1 MPRALFLDRR
11 LTPLERNAWQVFR
24 LQLPSDG
31 VTAFPTYDQ
40 LRPYLA
46 SMPCAAQASH
56 EPWRALDAAALTR
69 WLSLVRRRRDPK
81 TGRILGNLYVLHDE
95 PLMPFEAMQLDP
107 DYLGL
112 VSQALTHAAK
122 AVQIVGMNTL
132 REIAEDPML
141 NGRTLPTR
149 LQVLA
154 QRMARNEWA
163 GCELSTRACGSRIR
177 RRPRRPTSESR
188 SPSSESEAG
197 PKPAPD
203 GSLRNPKEDR
213 TVRMDRINQVRTVPR
228 AKALQ
233 HLRLPER
240 LLRLK
245 DEQQSGALVA
255 LQQVDEVPAAGG
267 AGRMGRTLP
276 QQRVRN
282 PAGYLFGIIQKAI
295 RGEFKAW
302 AGEGGSPSTP
312 PAPSPPPR
320 PAAPAPSARPLAR
333 RRPWP
338 RSGAAS
344 PTARNCVRRRRFLS
358 SYPQGIVGTRSL
370 PANGAGSLMRHIV
383 ATIDVDLSPG
393 DRWEHAAFPDDNR
406 GRTRCGLLTD
416 SLPGDAD
423 AGGSFPQRVI
433 TMANESQQPLQ
444 LNLGSLRSA
453 MSLTLHTHHASR
465 IWHGRAPAEGALG
478 SSASTATSA

>member
-1 MPRALFLDRR
+1 MATGGAPRRDGPVALSALFDDALRELVPRAPPTPPAPRGAAAALPAAPVSDGFLYSGNRHESVPRALFLDRR
-11 LTPLERNAWQVFR
+11 LTPLERNAWQVLR
-24 LQLPSDG
+24 LQLQSDG

-56 EPWRALDAAALTR
+56 ETVARALTLLRLTR

-81 TGRILGNLYVLHDE
+81 TGRILSNLYMLHDE
-95 PLMPFEAMQLDP
+95 PLTPFEAMQLDP

-163 GCELSTRACGSRIR
+163 DASYPQAPVDHE
-177 RRPRRPTSESR
+177 SEEGQDGLLR
-188 SPSSESEAG
+188 NLEGPSSESEAG
-197 PKPAPD
+197 LKSAPD

-228 AKALQ
+228 AKSLQ

-245 DEQQSGALVA
+245 DEQQSGAMVA
-255 LQQVDEVPAAGG
+255 LQQVDESLRQAVLDEWDARCRKSA
-267 AGRMGRTLP
+267 
-276 QQRVRN
+276 VRN
-282 PAGYLFGIIQKAI
+282 PAGYLFGIIQKAM

-312 PAPSPPPR
+312 PAPPPR
-320 PAAPAPSARPLAR
+320 PPAAGTTRFPSP
-333 RRPWP
+333 
-338 RSGAAS
+338 SCS
-344 PTARNCVRRRRFLS
+344 P
-358 SYPQGIVGTRSL
+358 P
-370 PANGAGSLMRHIV
+370 
-383 ATIDVDLSPG
+383 
-393 DRWEHAAFPDDNR
+393 
-406 GRTRCGLLTD
+406 
-416 SLPGDAD
+416 
-423 AGGSFPQRVI
+423 
-433 TMANESQQPLQ
+433 
-444 LNLGSLRSA
+444 
-453 MSLTLHTHHASR
+453 
-465 IWHGRAPAEGALG
+465 
-478 SSASTATSA
+478 

>member
-1 MPRALFLDRR
+1 MATGGAPRRDGPVALSALFDDALRELVPRAPPTPPAPRGAAAASPAAPVSDGFLYSGNRHESVPRALFLDRR

-24 LQLPSDG
+24 LQLQSDG

-56 EPWRALDAAALTR
+56 ETVARALTLLRLTR

-81 TGRILGNLYVLHDE
+81 TGRILSNLYVLHDE
-95 PLMPFEAMQLDP
+95 PLTPFEAMQLDP

-112 VSQALTHAAK
+112 VGQALTHAAK

-163 GCELSTRACGSRIR
+163 DASYPQAPVDHE
-177 RRPRRPTSESR
+177 SEEGQDGLLR
-188 SPSSESEAG
+188 NLEGPSSESEAG
-197 PKPAPD
+197 LKSAPD

-228 AKALQ
+228 AKSLQ

-245 DEQQSGALVA
+245 DEQQSGAMVA
-255 LQQVDEVPAAGG
+255 LQQVDESLRQAVLDEWDARCRNSA
-267 AGRMGRTLP
+267 
-276 QQRVRN
+276 VRN
-282 PAGYLFGIIQKAI
+282 PAGYLFGIIQKAM

-312 PAPSPPPR
+312 PAPPPR
-320 PAAPAPSARPLAR
+320 PPAAGTTRFPSP
-333 RRPWP
+333 
-338 RSGAAS
+338 SCS
-344 PTARNCVRRRRFLS
+344 P
-358 SYPQGIVGTRSL
+358 P
-370 PANGAGSLMRHIV
+370 
-383 ATIDVDLSPG
+383 
-393 DRWEHAAFPDDNR
+393 
-406 GRTRCGLLTD
+406 
-416 SLPGDAD
+416 
-423 AGGSFPQRVI
+423 
-433 TMANESQQPLQ
+433 
-444 LNLGSLRSA
+444 
-453 MSLTLHTHHASR
+453 
-465 IWHGRAPAEGALG
+465 
-478 SSASTATSA
+478 

>member
-1 MPRALFLDRR
+1 MATGGAPRRDGPVALSALFDEALRELVPPAPPPPRGTAPTSSAAPISDGFLYSGNRHESVPRALFLDRR

-24 LQLPSDG
+24 LQLQSDG

-56 EPWRALDAAALTR
+56 ETVARALTLLRLTR

-95 PLMPFEAMQLDP
+95 PLTPFEAMQLDP

-154 QRMARNEWA
+154 QRMARNKWA
-163 GCELSTRACGSRIR
+163 DASYPQAPVDHE
-177 RRPRRPTSESR
+177 SEEGQDGLLR
-188 SPSSESEAG
+188 NLDGPSSESEAG
-197 PKPAPD
+197 LKSAPD

-245 DEQQSGALVA
+245 DEQQSGAMVA
-255 LQQVDEVPAAGG
+255 LQQVDESLRQAVLDEWDARCRNSA
-267 AGRMGRTLP
+267 
-276 QQRVRN
+276 VRN
-282 PAGYLFGIIQKAI
+282 PAGYLFGIVQKAI

-302 AGEGGSPSTP
+302 AGEAGSASTP
-312 PAPSPPPR
+312 PAPSSPPR
-320 PAAPAPSARPLAR
+320 PAAPAPSAPPPPAPNGPGREAARAYLAK
-333 RRPWP
+333 
-338 RSGAAS
+338 
-344 PTARNCVRRRRFLS
+344 
-358 SYPQGIVGTRSL
+358 
-370 PANGAGSLMRHIV
+370 
-383 ATIDVDLSPG
+383 
-393 DRWEHAAFPDDNR
+393 
-406 GRTRCGLLTD
+406 
-416 SLPGDAD
+416 
-423 AGGSFPQRVI
+423 
-433 TMANESQQPLQ
+433 
-444 LNLGSLRSA
+444 LRS
-453 MSLTLHTHHASR
+453 TLGDS
-465 IWHGRAPAEGALG
+465 
-478 SSASTATSA
+478 

>member
-1 MPRALFLDRR
+1 MATGGAPRRDGPVALSELFDEAIQELVPPAALAARGTAPTSPAAPVSDGFLFSGNRHESVPRTLFLDRR

-24 LQLPSDG
+24 LQLNDDG

-56 EPWRALDAAALTR
+56 ETVARALTLLRLTR

-95 PLMPFEAMQLDP
+95 PLTPFEAMQLDP

-154 QRMARNEWA
+154 QRMARNEWLDA
-163 GCELSTRACGSRIR
+163 SYPQE
-177 RRPRRPTSESR
+177 PVDHESEEGQDGLLR
-188 SPSSESEAG
+188 NLETPSSKSEAG

-203 GSLRNPKEDR
+203 GLLRNPKEDR
-213 TVRMDRINQVRTVPR
+213 TVRMGRINQVRTVPR
-228 AKALQ
+228 VKASQ
-233 HLRLPER
+233 HLCLPER

-255 LQQVDEVPAAGG
+255 LQQVDESLWQAVLDEWDARCRNSA
-267 AGRMGRTLP
+267 
-276 QQRVRN
+276 VRN

-302 AGEGGSPSTP
+302 AGEGGSPSMP
-312 PAPSPPPR
+312 PAPSPSPHPAT
-320 PAAPAPSARPLAR
+320 AAPPAP
-333 RRPWP
+333 
-338 RSGAAS
+338 AS
-344 PTARNCVRRRRFLS
+344 PAPNGPGREVARAYL
-358 SYPQGIVGTRSL
+358 
-370 PANGAGSLMRHIV
+370 AK
-383 ATIDVDLSPG
+383 
-393 DRWEHAAFPDDNR
+393 
-406 GRTRCGLLTD
+406 
-416 SLPGDAD
+416 
-423 AGGSFPQRVI
+423 
-433 TMANESQQPLQ
+433 
-444 LNLGSLRSA
+444 LRSA
-453 MSLTLHTHHASR
+453 
-465 IWHGRAPAEGALG
+465 LG
-478 SSASTATSA
+478 NS

>member
-1 MPRALFLDRR
+1 MATGGAPRRDGPVALSALFDDALRELVPPAPPTPPAPRGAAAASLAAPVSDGFLYSGNRHESVPRALFLDRR

-24 LQLPSDG
+24 LQLNDDG

-56 EPWRALDAAALTR
+56 ETVARALTLLRLTR

-95 PLMPFEAMQLDP
+95 PLTPFEAMQLDP

-154 QRMARNEWA
+154 QRMARNKWA
-163 GCELSTRACGSRIR
+163 DASYPQAPVDHE
-177 RRPRRPTSESR
+177 SEEGQDGLLR
-188 SPSSESEAG
+188 NLDGPSSESEAG
-197 PKPAPD
+197 LKPAPD

-245 DEQQSGALVA
+245 DEQQSGAMVA
-255 LQQVDEVPAAGG
+255 LQQVDESLRQAVLDEWDARCRNSA
-267 AGRMGRTLP
+267 
-276 QQRVRN
+276 VRN
-282 PAGYLFGIIQKAI
+282 PAGYLFGIVQKAI

-302 AGEGGSPSTP
+302 AGEAGSASTP
-312 PAPSPPPR
+312 PAPSSPPR
-320 PAAPAPSARPLAR
+320 PAAPAPSAPPPPAPNGPGREAARAYLAK
-333 RRPWP
+333 
-338 RSGAAS
+338 
-344 PTARNCVRRRRFLS
+344 
-358 SYPQGIVGTRSL
+358 
-370 PANGAGSLMRHIV
+370 
-383 ATIDVDLSPG
+383 
-393 DRWEHAAFPDDNR
+393 
-406 GRTRCGLLTD
+406 
-416 SLPGDAD
+416 
-423 AGGSFPQRVI
+423 
-433 TMANESQQPLQ
+433 
-444 LNLGSLRSA
+444 LRS
-453 MSLTLHTHHASR
+453 TLGDS
-465 IWHGRAPAEGALG
+465 
-478 SSASTATSA
+478 

>member
-1 MPRALFLDRR
+1 MATGGAPRRDGPVALSALFDDALRELVPPAPPTPPAPRGAAAASLAAPVSDGFLYSGNRHESVPRALFLDRR

-24 LQLPSDG
+24 LQLNDDG

-40 LRPYLA
+40 LRSYLA

-56 EPWRALDAAALTR
+56 ETVARALTLLRLTR

-95 PLMPFEAMQLDP
+95 PLTPFEAMQLDP
-107 DYLGL
+107 DYMGL

-154 QRMARNEWA
+154 QRMARNKWA
-163 GCELSTRACGSRIR
+163 DASYPQAPVDHE
-177 RRPRRPTSESR
+177 SEEGQDGLLR
-188 SPSSESEAG
+188 NLDGPSSESEAG
-197 PKPAPD
+197 LKPAPD

-245 DEQQSGALVA
+245 DEQQSGAMVA
-255 LQQVDEVPAAGG
+255 LQQVDESLRQAVLDEWDARCRNSA
-267 AGRMGRTLP
+267 
-276 QQRVRN
+276 VRN
-282 PAGYLFGIIQKAI
+282 PAGYLFGIVQKAI

-302 AGEGGSPSTP
+302 AGEAGSASTP
-312 PAPSPPPR
+312 PAPSSPPR
-320 PAAPAPSARPLAR
+320 PAAPAPSAPPPPAPNGPGREAARAYLAK
-333 RRPWP
+333 
-338 RSGAAS
+338 
-344 PTARNCVRRRRFLS
+344 
-358 SYPQGIVGTRSL
+358 
-370 PANGAGSLMRHIV
+370 
-383 ATIDVDLSPG
+383 
-393 DRWEHAAFPDDNR
+393 
-406 GRTRCGLLTD
+406 
-416 SLPGDAD
+416 
-423 AGGSFPQRVI
+423 
-433 TMANESQQPLQ
+433 
-444 LNLGSLRSA
+444 LRS
-453 MSLTLHTHHASR
+453 TLGDS
-465 IWHGRAPAEGALG
+465 
-478 SSASTATSA
+478 

>member
-1 MPRALFLDRR
+1 MATGGAPRRDGPVALSALFDDALRELVPRAPPTPPAPRGAAAASPAAPVSDGFLYSGNRHESVPRALFLDRR
-11 LTPLERNAWQVFR
+11 LTPLERNAWQVLR
-24 LQLPSDG
+24 LQLQSDG

-56 EPWRALDAAALTR
+56 ETVARALTLLRLTR

-81 TGRILGNLYVLHDE
+81 TGRILSNLYVLHDE
-95 PLMPFEAMQLDP
+95 PLTPFEAMQLDP

-163 GCELSTRACGSRIR
+163 DASYPQAPVDHE
-177 RRPRRPTSESR
+177 SEEGQDGLLR
-188 SPSSESEAG
+188 NLEGPSSESEAG
-197 PKPAPD
+197 LKSAPD

-228 AKALQ
+228 AKSLQ

-245 DEQQSGALVA
+245 DEQQSGAMVA
-255 LQQVDEVPAAGG
+255 LQQVDESLRQAVLDEWDARCRNSA
-267 AGRMGRTLP
+267 
-276 QQRVRN
+276 VRN
-282 PAGYLFGIIQKAI
+282 PADYLFGIIQKAM

-312 PAPSPPPR
+312 PAPPPR
-320 PAAPAPSARPLAR
+320 PAAPAPSAPPPPAPNGPGREAARAYLAK
-333 RRPWP
+333 
-338 RSGAAS
+338 
-344 PTARNCVRRRRFLS
+344 
-358 SYPQGIVGTRSL
+358 
-370 PANGAGSLMRHIV
+370 
-383 ATIDVDLSPG
+383 
-393 DRWEHAAFPDDNR
+393 
-406 GRTRCGLLTD
+406 
-416 SLPGDAD
+416 
-423 AGGSFPQRVI
+423 
-433 TMANESQQPLQ
+433 
-444 LNLGSLRSA
+444 LRS
-453 MSLTLHTHHASR
+453 TLGDS
-465 IWHGRAPAEGALG
+465 
-478 SSASTATSA
+478 

>member
-1 MPRALFLDRR
+1 MATGGAPRRDGPVALSALFDDALRELVPRAPPTPPAPRGAAAALPAAPVSDGFLYSGNRHESVPRALFLDRR
-11 LTPLERNAWQVFR
+11 LTPLERNAWQVLR
-24 LQLPSDG
+24 LQLQSDG

-56 EPWRALDAAALTR
+56 ETVARALTLLRLTR

-81 TGRILGNLYVLHDE
+81 TGRILSNLYVLHDE
-95 PLMPFEAMQLDP
+95 PLTPFEAMQLDP

-163 GCELSTRACGSRIR
+163 DASYPQAPVDHE
-177 RRPRRPTSESR
+177 SEEGQDGLLR
-188 SPSSESEAG
+188 NLEGPSSESEAG
-197 PKPAPD
+197 LKSAPD

-228 AKALQ
+228 AKSLQ

-245 DEQQSGALVA
+245 DEQQSGAMVA
-255 LQQVDEVPAAGG
+255 LQQVDESLRQAVLDEWDARCRNSA
-267 AGRMGRTLP
+267 
-276 QQRVRN
+276 VRN

-312 PAPSPPPR
+312 PAPPPR
-320 PAAPAPSARPLAR
+320 PAAPAPSAPPPPAPNGPGREAARAYLAK
-333 RRPWP
+333 
-338 RSGAAS
+338 
-344 PTARNCVRRRRFLS
+344 
-358 SYPQGIVGTRSL
+358 
-370 PANGAGSLMRHIV
+370 
-383 ATIDVDLSPG
+383 
-393 DRWEHAAFPDDNR
+393 
-406 GRTRCGLLTD
+406 
-416 SLPGDAD
+416 
-423 AGGSFPQRVI
+423 
-433 TMANESQQPLQ
+433 
-444 LNLGSLRSA
+444 LRS
-453 MSLTLHTHHASR
+453 TLGDS
-465 IWHGRAPAEGALG
+465 
-478 SSASTATSA
+478 

>member
-1 MPRALFLDRR
+1 MATGGAPRRDGPVVLSALLDDALGQLVPLAQPAATGVAAAAKTTPTSDGFLYSGNRHESVPRALFLDRR

-24 LQLPSDG
+24 LQLQSDG
-31 VTAFPTYDQ
+31 VTALPTYDQ

-56 EPWRALDAAALTR
+56 ETVARALTLLRLTR
-69 WLSLVRRRRDPK
+69 WLSLVRRRREPK

-95 PLMPFEAMQLDP
+95 PLTPFEAMQLDP

-122 AVQIVGMNTL
+122 AVQIVGMTTL

-141 NGRTLPTR
+141 SGRMLPTR

-154 QRMARNEWA
+154 QRMAGRDGIEASYPQEPVDHESEEGQDGLLRN
-163 GCELSTRACGSRIR
+163 LDT
-177 RRPRRPTSESR
+177 
-188 SPSSESEAG
+188 PSSDSEAG

-203 GSLRNPKEDR
+203 GLLRNRKEDR
-213 TVRMDRINQVRTVPR
+213 TVRMDRIDQVRTVPR

-255 LQQVDEVPAAGG
+255 LQQVDESLRQAVLDEWDA
-267 AGRMGRTLP
+267 RCRSST
-276 QQRVRN
+276 VRN

-302 AGEGGSPSTP
+302 AGEGESVQSQAHP
-312 PAPSPPPR
+312 PAAATPGPPVPPPPPPLPSPAPPSNGPGR
-320 PAAPAPSARPLAR
+320 EAARAYLAQLR
-333 RRPWP
+333 
-338 RSGAAS
+338 
-344 PTARNCVRRRRFLS
+344 
-358 SYPQGIVGTRSL
+358 
-370 PANGAGSLMRHIV
+370 
-383 ATIDVDLSPG
+383 
-393 DRWEHAAFPDDNR
+393 
-406 GRTRCGLLTD
+406 
-416 SLPGDAD
+416 DA
-423 AGGSFPQRVI
+423 
-433 TMANESQQPLQ
+433 
-444 LNLGSLRSA
+444 LRK
-453 MSLTLHTHHASR
+453 R
-465 IWHGRAPAEGALG
+465 
-478 SSASTATSA
+478 

>member
-1 MPRALFLDRR
+1 MATGGAPRRDGPVALSALFDDALRELVPPAPPTPPAPRGAAAASLAAPVSDGFLYSGNRHESVPRALFLDRR

-24 LQLPSDG
+24 LQLQSDG
-31 VTAFPTYDQ
+31 VTAVPTYDP

-56 EPWRALDAAALTR
+56 ETVARALTLLRLTR

-95 PLMPFEAMQLDP
+95 PLTPFEAMQLDP

-154 QRMARNEWA
+154 QRMARNKWA
-163 GCELSTRACGSRIR
+163 DASYPQAPVDHE
-177 RRPRRPTSESR
+177 SEEGQDGLLR
-188 SPSSESEAG
+188 NLDGPSSESEAG
-197 PKPAPD
+197 LKPAPD

-245 DEQQSGALVA
+245 DEQQSGAMVA
-255 LQQVDEVPAAGG
+255 LQQVDESLRQAVLDEWDARCRKSA
-267 AGRMGRTLP
+267 
-276 QQRVRN
+276 VRN
-282 PAGYLFGIIQKAI
+282 PAGYLFGIIQKAM

-312 PAPSPPPR
+312 PAPPPR
-320 PAAPAPSARPLAR
+320 PAAPAPSAPPPPAPNGPGREAARAYLAK
-333 RRPWP
+333 
-338 RSGAAS
+338 
-344 PTARNCVRRRRFLS
+344 
-358 SYPQGIVGTRSL
+358 
-370 PANGAGSLMRHIV
+370 
-383 ATIDVDLSPG
+383 
-393 DRWEHAAFPDDNR
+393 
-406 GRTRCGLLTD
+406 
-416 SLPGDAD
+416 
-423 AGGSFPQRVI
+423 
-433 TMANESQQPLQ
+433 
-444 LNLGSLRSA
+444 LRS
-453 MSLTLHTHHASR
+453 TLGDS
-465 IWHGRAPAEGALG
+465 
-478 SSASTATSA
+478 

>member
-1 MPRALFLDRR
+1 MATGGAPRRDGPVALSALFDDALRELVPRAPPTPPAPRGAAAASPAAPVSDGFLYSGNRHESVPRALFLDRR
-11 LTPLERNAWQVFR
+11 LTPLERNAWQVIR
-24 LQLPSDG
+24 LQLQSDG

-56 EPWRALDAAALTR
+56 ETVARALTLLRLTR

-81 TGRILGNLYVLHDE
+81 TGRILSNLYMLHDE
-95 PLMPFEAMQLDP
+95 PLTPFEAMQLDP

-112 VSQALTHAAK
+112 VGQALTHAAK

-163 GCELSTRACGSRIR
+163 DASYPQAPVDHE
-177 RRPRRPTSESR
+177 SEEGQDGLLR
-188 SPSSESEAG
+188 NLEGPSSESEAG
-197 PKPAPD
+197 LKSAPD

-228 AKALQ
+228 AKSLQ

-245 DEQQSGALVA
+245 DEQQSGAMVA
-255 LQQVDEVPAAGG
+255 LQQVDESLRQAVLDEWDARCRNSA
-267 AGRMGRTLP
+267 
-276 QQRVRN
+276 VRN

-312 PAPSPPPR
+312 PAPPPR
-320 PAAPAPSARPLAR
+320 PAAPAPSAPPPPAPNGPGREAARAYLAK
-333 RRPWP
+333 
-338 RSGAAS
+338 
-344 PTARNCVRRRRFLS
+344 
-358 SYPQGIVGTRSL
+358 
-370 PANGAGSLMRHIV
+370 
-383 ATIDVDLSPG
+383 
-393 DRWEHAAFPDDNR
+393 
-406 GRTRCGLLTD
+406 
-416 SLPGDAD
+416 
-423 AGGSFPQRVI
+423 
-433 TMANESQQPLQ
+433 
-444 LNLGSLRSA
+444 LRS
-453 MSLTLHTHHASR
+453 TLGDS
-465 IWHGRAPAEGALG
+465 
-478 SSASTATSA
+478 

>member
-1 MPRALFLDRR
+1 MTTGSASRRDGPVALSALFDEALRHLEPKEPAQGTAPAADGFLYSGNRHESVPRRLFLDRR

-24 LQLPSDG
+24 LQLNDDG

-56 EPWRALDAAALTR
+56 ETVARALTLLRLTR

-81 TGRILGNLYVLHDE
+81 TGRILSNLYVLHDE
-95 PLMPFEAMQLDP
+95 PLTPFEAMQLGP

-163 GCELSTRACGSRIR
+163 DASYPQAPVDHE
-177 RRPRRPTSESR
+177 SEEGQDGLLR
-188 SPSSESEAG
+188 NLEGPSSESEAG
-197 PKPAPD
+197 LKSAPD

-228 AKALQ
+228 AKSLQ

-245 DEQQSGALVA
+245 DEQQSGAMVA
-255 LQQVDEVPAAGG
+255 LQQVDESLRQAVLDEWDARCRKSA
-267 AGRMGRTLP
+267 
-276 QQRVRN
+276 VRN

-312 PAPSPPPR
+312 PAPPPR
-320 PAAPAPSARPLAR
+320 PPAAGTTRFPSP
-333 RRPWP
+333 
-338 RSGAAS
+338 SCS
-344 PTARNCVRRRRFLS
+344 P
-358 SYPQGIVGTRSL
+358 P
-370 PANGAGSLMRHIV
+370 
-383 ATIDVDLSPG
+383 
-393 DRWEHAAFPDDNR
+393 
-406 GRTRCGLLTD
+406 
-416 SLPGDAD
+416 
-423 AGGSFPQRVI
+423 
-433 TMANESQQPLQ
+433 
-444 LNLGSLRSA
+444 
-453 MSLTLHTHHASR
+453 
-465 IWHGRAPAEGALG
+465 
-478 SSASTATSA
+478 